1 MYIYINTEGK
11 GTKRKMNL
19 NRNAFCVNMVI
30 ITYMSLK
37 LKHFTTLEK
46 ININTV
52 NHLGNDCIKKSSKAL
67 ICMNNEFRIG
77 PKACYLFF
85 FLLYNSINRIVKLKK
100 KKKSIK

>member
-1 MYIYINTEGK
+1 MCIYINTEGK

-37 LKHFTTLEK
+37 LKHFTTLGK

-52 NHLGNDCIKKSSKAL
+52 NLLGNDCIK
-67 ICMNNEFRIG
+67 NQ
-77 PKACYLFF
+77 
-85 FLLYNSINRIVKLKK
+85 VKLLFA
-100 KKKSIK
+100 